1 MLFGR
6 RNQMSYCVQCGRELS
21 VQLVP
26 NEGEIPFC
34 PVCRKLYFPSFNTT
48 VLVAVFDSSYRRICL
63 LRQNYVHQDYM
74 VLVAGYVKKGE
85 TAENAALREVKEE
98 LGFDLNSLHFVSS
111 YYHEKSNALMLG
123 FYGVTEKTHFI
134 LQKEEVDAACWV
146 DTNQT
151 LSSLKPEN
159 IGFTHLQTILKTNAF
174 E

>member
-1 MLFGR
+1 
-6 RNQMSYCVQCGRELS
+6 
-21 VQLVP
+21 
-26 NEGEIPFC
+26 
-34 PVCRKLYFPSFNTT
+34 
-48 VLVAVFDSSYRRICL
+48 
-63 LRQNYVHQDYM
+63 M